1 MSVDADADMEG
12 LFAGEREDER
22 AMFGDED
29 DEVGWAYA
37 RDRMI
42 CTGSNLKKKIISLN
56 KYRLLVNL

>member
-29 DEVGWAYA
+29 DEVGWA
-37 RDRMI
+37 
-42 CTGSNLKKKIISLN
+42 
-56 KYRLLVNL
+56 